1 MFCVQELLLWELHP
15 GFGHSDIAGDLSM
28 EIFQW
33 VLTQWGSLPLLDVHE
48 EGGAGLTVWY
58 SALFQLSLTGR
69 NI

>member
-48 EGGAGLTVWY
+48 ERSKRAPAHEVRVFC
-58 SALFQLSLTGR
+58 AECAEVV
-69 NI
+69 